1 MGNCLVTK
9 LKVSVNNPNLPVIE
23 TMQQFTLDAITA
35 SGNSSMT
42 DTQKWALNHFFYE
55 IGAIADNT
63 LWSKVKCLLIPMIC
77 GDNAS
82 TAFTD
87 YVSNTVHAA
96 TPGDPDNAFTNHG
109 INTTTSMAIG
119 TTVFTG
125 NSNDLSEV
133 VATMLTGIPE
143 SAGNIGCFTV
153 DKNTSDRKKLLVS
166 KSSSGNYFTALDI
179 FNNFSTNATPYAG
192 SNIYDIASF
201 TSAASSGNL
210 KLISSS
216 GNEYLNVEASAE
228 QITARGTGIAYTNNA
243 LRFSAAYNVGF
254 AMISEALT
262 EAERDKVMLAVKGL
276 KQAFTTV

>member
-9 LKVSVNNPNLPVIE
+9 LKVSVNNPNLPVLE
-23 TMQQFTLDAITA
+23 KMQQFTLDAITA
-35 SGNSSMT
+35 SGNTSMT
-42 DTQKWALNHFFYE
+42 DAQKWALNHFFYE

-63 LWSKVKCLLIPMIC
+63 LWNKVKCLLIPMIC
-77 GDNAS
+77 GDNVS

-109 INTTTSMAIG
+109 INFTTSMNIG

-125 NSNDLSEV
+125 NSNNLSEV

-143 SAGNIGCFTV
+143 SEESMGCFTV
-153 DKNTSDRKKLLVS
+153 DKNTSDRKKLFIT
-166 KSSSGNYFTALDI
+166 KSNGGNYFSVIDI
-179 FNNFSTNATPYAG
+179 FNNFSTISTPY
-192 SNIYDIASF
+192 SENVYDIASF

-210 KLISSS
+210 KLISSN
-216 GNEYLNVEASAE
+216 GNEYLNAEASAE
-228 QITARGTGIAYTNNA
+228 QITGRGAGIAYTNNA
-243 LRFSAAYNVGF
+243 LRFKASYNTGF

-262 EAERDKVMLAVKGL
+262 EAERDKVMLAVKEL